1 MYYIVSGPKS
11 TVFGISAKYLN
22 SRIDTYLCM
31 IGTTLTLDKKPWG
44 MVIIKSYVPSF
55 GISFLSDLDNNHY
68 LPMYNRYRED
78 TFPGSGIPIYFLL
91 VLSCKNTVNRHWQ
104 TTSAH
109 FWYLYL
115 ALNNYYCILPN
126 PTKVNK
132 YVSSH
137 VTIWGMAS
145 THHFIGSIVIRL
157 FPLLSPLHHNPSP
170 HCHPH
175 KY

>member
-1 MYYIVSGPKS
+1 MYDIVSGPKS
-11 TVFGISAKYLN
+11 TVFGISAKYLS

-91 VLSCKNTVNRHWQ
+91 VLSCLL
-104 TTSAH
+104 TSGRVPVQL
-109 FWYLYL
+109 WP
-115 ALNNYYCILPN
+115 IE
-126 PTKVNK
+126 
-132 YVSSH
+132 
-137 VTIWGMAS
+137 
-145 THHFIGSIVIRL
+145 IVIH
-157 FPLLSPLHHNPSP
+157 LSSKTNWMGSLIKKRRHG
-170 HCHPH
+170 
-175 KY
+175 